1 MSDPFHAPHPAVPE
15 PAMSA
20 EQRRTKVLQTLEHR
34 FRHHLRTGHVSPLL
48 HLVMRFQLEKL
59 T

>member
-1 MSDPFHAPHPAVPE
+1 MNHAALPSTTAPSAT
-15 PAMSA
+15 MSA
-20 EQRRTKVLQTLEHR
+20 EQQRTRVLQTLEHR

>member
-1 MSDPFHAPHPAVPE
+1 MNAPLQSPSPQVPAL
-15 PAMSA
+15 SS
-20 EQRRTKVLQTLEHR
+20 EQQRIKVLQTLEHR

>member
-1 MSDPFHAPHPAVPE
+1 MNTTLPSTPPQAPVLT
-15 PAMSA
+15 S
-20 EQRRTKVLQTLEHR
+20 EQQRTKVLQTLEHR